1 MGFNHKY
8 SKGIFSALI
17 TSIPISSSV
26 KVENKNFQARYKYGN
41 KQKSGL
47 KLSHWN
53 KGPAFL
59 ENRID
64 EIETIISK
72 FSPHIFGISESN
84 FKNNHDVEN
93 VKIDDYEVFFAKKHF
108 NSFFDWHSKMMIT
121 RITDIKIFIHIFMV
135 HYISA
140 IRAILP

>member
-1 MGFNHKY
+1 MY
-8 SKGIFSALI
+8 
-17 TSIPISSSV
+17 
-26 KVENKNFQARYKYGN
+26 YKYGN

-64 EIETIISK
+64 ELETIISK

-84 FKNNHDVEN
+84 FKNNHDAEN
-93 VKIDDYEVFFAKKHF
+93 VKIDDYEVFFAKTLNNPNINCSRIAVYVHNDFRTKLRLDLMDDEF
-108 NSFFDWHSKMMIT
+108 SSVWMEVGLKNQKKILLCQAYRDWQYLDQANEGS
-121 RITDIKIFIHIFMV
+121 RV
-135 HYISA
+135 
-140 IRAILP
+140 